1 MNWESVTFTLTS
13 SSSSYV
19 SSHFVCVCICERGK
33 WLFLTLFFVLNVLFL
48 SHMQTHISCLVAVFF
63 SLLVVTEYYGSYTV
77 HQIQF
82 KYWIITSLVW
92 MHVNKCVVS
101 FVKCLFELL
110 VMILNYS
117 YDTKT
122 GLIYSYKI
130 SMVCFVEF
138 RLFLVNYT

>member
-1 MNWESVTFTLTS
+1 
-13 SSSSYV
+13 
-19 SSHFVCVCICERGK
+19 
-33 WLFLTLFFVLNVLFL
+33 
-48 SHMQTHISCLVAVFF
+48 
-63 SLLVVTEYYGSYTV
+63 
-77 HQIQF
+77 
-82 KYWIITSLVW
+82 